1 MSRTVIANES
11 KKMLSVNAT
20 TVAFVMSYLIAISGK
35 PGAII
40 ELHRGGIN
48 V

>member
-1 MSRTVIANES
+1 
-11 KKMLSVNAT
+11 MLKVNAT
-20 TVAFVMSYLIAISGK
+20 TVELVIPYLVAISGK

-40 ELHRGGIN
+40 ELASGDTN

>member
-1 MSRTVIANES
+1 MANES
-11 KKMLSVNAT
+11 KKILSVKAT
-20 TVAFVMSYLIAISGK
+20 TVAFVMLYLIAISGK

-40 ELHRGGIN
+40 ELHSGGIK